1 MATYDR
7 ENLGTMVTFLLPSL
21 KLKERSGRGGT
32 HEDRLHAFLLKE
44 FSGYTA
50 SAANLFG
57 YWRSHTGR
65 EFYGE
70 HKEYKVSLLD
80 RARIGLLEYFLA
92 RIAREM
98 GEKSVWLAAGK
109 ESWLLYPK
117 RRGKD

>member
-1 MATYDR
+1 MPRY
-7 ENLGTMVTFLLPSL
+7 EKESLGTMVTFLLPSL
-21 KLKERSGRGGT
+21 KLKERNNRSST

-44 FSGYTA
+44 FNGYTA
-50 SAANLFG
+50 SAANHFG
-57 YWRSHTGR
+57 YWRSHSGR

-80 RARIGLLEYFLA
+80 RDRIGILEDFLA

-98 GEKSVWLAAGK
+98 GEKSVYLAAGD

-117 RRGKD
+117 K

>member
-1 MATYDR
+1 MVSKGFSKTFFEGREESEYNRRMATFDR

-21 KLKERSGRGGT
+21 KLKEPTGRGGT
-32 HEDRLHAFLLKE
+32 QEDRLHAFLLKE

-80 RARIGLLEYFLA
+80 RGRIGILEDFLA
-92 RIAREM
+92 RIARDM
-98 GEKSVWLAAGK
+98 G
-109 ESWLLYPK
+109 
-117 RRGKD
+117 